1 MREFPRC
8 FKEVLGVFQETFK
21 GDSRELLGFK
31 RSSKVVS
38 RQFVRC
44 FKEVSRVLKESVK
57 CVSRK
62 FC

>member
-1 MREFPRC
+1 MFHG
-8 FKEVLGVFQETFK
+8 KLGVFRETFK

-44 FKEVSRVLKESVK
+44 FKEVSRVFKESVK

-62 FC
+62 CH